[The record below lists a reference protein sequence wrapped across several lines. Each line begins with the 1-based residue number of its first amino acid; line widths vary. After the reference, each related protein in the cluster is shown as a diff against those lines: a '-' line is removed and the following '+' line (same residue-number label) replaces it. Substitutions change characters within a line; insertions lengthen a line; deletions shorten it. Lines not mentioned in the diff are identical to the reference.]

1 MNVAGVGAGVG
12 AAACWGAADFGGGFL
27 SRRARPLATV
37 VVSQLASLL
46 VAVAIVAVIGEP
58 LPGAVALGWASLA
71 GASGFVALVS
81 LYRAL
86 ATRTMGP
93 VSAVATLVGV
103 ALPVVIGLI
112 TGDRLRP
119 TDLLGIACAVVAIAL
134 VTRPSGGIR
143 IGRSGVGLAVLS
155 GIGAGG
161 FFVCMGQS
169 AAAGG
174 TTWWPLIAGRATSV
188 LLALAMTV
196 SLRQVRSTAGSA
208 SGAMALI
215 GVIDMIGVVFFLFAN
230 AQGALGIAVVLSSQY
245 PAVTMLLA
253 RVVLGQRLALVQVV
267 GMAIALV
274 GIGLIALP

>member
-1 MNVAGVGAGVG
+1 VNVAGVGAGVG

>member
-253 RVVLGQRLALVQVV
+253 RVVLGQRLALAQVV

>member
-37 VVSQLASLL
+37 VVSQLAGLL

-86 ATRTMGP
+86 ATRAMGP
-93 VSAVATLVGV
+93 VSAIATLVGV

-134 VTRPSGGIR
+134 VTRPSRGIQ

-245 PAVTMLLA
+245 PAVTMLFA